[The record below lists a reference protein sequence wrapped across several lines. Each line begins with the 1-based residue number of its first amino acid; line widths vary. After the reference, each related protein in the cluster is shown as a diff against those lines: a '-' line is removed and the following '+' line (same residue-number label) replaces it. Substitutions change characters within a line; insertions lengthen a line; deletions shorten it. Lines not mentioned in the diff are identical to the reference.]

1 MVRAICIKS
10 CEAANKGDVVK
21 AWKRFGKVYFFRG
34 IKQRSKMLPERFE
47 EHFTGFKNYYIVDK
61 APVKRRFRKPKPSI
75 LRVEF
80 RGVTETV
87 LVELYNHVFS
97 YIELIKQVNK
107 ELIFT
112 FNYSIVSTLEK
123 LEFLFNTLPNDQF
136 IEAVKDAEQV
146 FLGIY
151 KTALSLEVEALP
163 KQTDYN
169 QLLEN
174 FKQENMILGTFFDE
188 LNK

>member
-10 CEAANKGDVVK
+10 CQGANKGDVVK
-21 AWKRFGKVYFFRG
+21 AWKRFGNVYFFRG
-34 IKQRSKMLPERFE
+34 IKQRSKMQPEQFE
-47 EHFTGFKNYYIVDK
+47 EYFTGFKNYYIVDK
-61 APVKRRFRKPKPSI
+61 APVKRRFRKPKPGI

-80 RGVTETV
+80 RGITETV

-97 YIELIKQVNK
+97 YIELTKQVNK

-123 LEFLFNTLPNDQF
+123 LEFLFNTLPHDQF

-163 KQTDYN
+163 KQADYN

>member
-1 MVRAICIKS
+1 M
-10 CEAANKGDVVK
+10 
-21 AWKRFGKVYFFRG
+21 
-34 IKQRSKMLPERFE
+34 
-47 EHFTGFKNYYIVDK
+47 
-61 APVKRRFRKPKPSI
+61 
-75 LRVEF
+75 
-80 RGVTETV
+80 
-87 LVELYNHVFS
+87 VELYNHVFS